1 MKKLRLLKIYCNDHD
16 GLMREEYKVLL
27 PKDFQFPHDLRYLH
41 WQRCTLT
48 SLPWN
53 FYGKHLIEINLKSSN
68 IKQLWKGNK
77 CLEELKGIDLSNSK
91 QLVKMPK
98 FSSMPN
104 LERLNLE
111 GGCEQLRSFP
121 SSMKFESLK
130 LFISID
136 VKLEEVS

>member
-1 MKKLRLLKIYCNDHD
+1 MQNIQTISLDLSRSREIQFSTKVFVKMKKLRLLKIYCNDHD

-77 CLEELKGIDLSNSK
+77 VRSLFFFLYNNFQVKDFFLLTECLLL
-91 QLVKMPK
+91 
-98 FSSMPN
+98 
-104 LERLNLE
+104 
-111 GGCEQLRSFP
+111 
-121 SSMKFESLK
+121 
-130 LFISID
+130 
-136 VKLEEVS
+136 

>member
-1 MKKLRLLKIYCNDHD
+1 MQNIQTISLDLSRSREIQFNTKVFAKMKKLRLLKIYCNDHD
-16 GLMREEYKVLL
+16 GLTREKYKVLL

-77 CLEELKGIDLSNSK
+77 
-91 QLVKMPK
+91 V
-98 FSSMPN
+98 
-104 LERLNLE
+104 
-111 GGCEQLRSFP
+111 
-121 SSMKFESLK
+121 
-130 LFISID
+130 
-136 VKLEEVS
+136 